1 MTIEIRVDKLEGKM
15 ETVESCIIRLEAG
28 EETAIKHREEVEKA
42 LWKNGSTALVP
53 SIQRIEQKLDD
64 QVTLE
69 KRGVTWIDIAKTFLI
84 PALMLVAGYLISLI
98 V

>member
-1 MTIEIRVDKLEGKM
+1 MKIETRVKKLEGKM

-28 EETAIKHREEVEKA
+28 EETAIKHRGDVEKA
-42 LWKNGSTALVP
+42 LWKNGTTALVP
-53 SIQRIEQKLDD
+53 SVQRIEQKLDD

-84 PALMLVAGYLISLI
+84 PALMLAAGYVISQI